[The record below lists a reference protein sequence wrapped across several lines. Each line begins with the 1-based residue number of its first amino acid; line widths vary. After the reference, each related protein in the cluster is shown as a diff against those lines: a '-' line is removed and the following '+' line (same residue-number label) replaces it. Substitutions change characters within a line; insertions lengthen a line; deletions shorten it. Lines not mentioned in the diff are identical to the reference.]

1 MNSGMLPLR
10 RCTFFWIV
18 DFVYSMYNMQK
29 KKENTNYDIW
39 YDFIDPAQYLV
50 PASNATSGDIVTTLA
65 LVATVAVAHPTLRRR
80 WLEIAG
86 STVCHITVQRGLT
99 AVDLVCVGIV
109 AGSSARRSPPD
120 GRNQKTMCK
129 FTITKIKIMFDL
141 VRYCCKT
148 TFEAL

>member
-50 PASNATSGDIVTTLA
+50 PLSRKWWIIVYFNT
-65 LVATVAVAHPTLRRR
+65 H
-80 WLEIAG
+80 G
-86 STVCHITVQRGLT
+86 SFQLT
-99 AVDLVCVGIV
+99 ILKY
-109 AGSSARRSPPD
+109 
-120 GRNQKTMCK
+120 QYK
-129 FTITKIKIMFDL
+129 
-141 VRYCCKT
+141 
-148 TFEAL
+148 